1 MNKNHKNLFSIS
13 LSLKQK
19 KKTSSSID
27 VPNPKTFTVKHWW
40 KKKKNP
46 KTKPDQ
52 LPVFNILHDNIQT
65 PHVLPMTL
73 SIKDDIGAG

>member
-1 MNKNHKNLFSIS
+1 MFQTQKPS
-13 LSLKQK
+13 LWNTDEK
-19 KKTSSSID
+19 
-27 VPNPKTFTVKHWW
+27 

>member
-1 MNKNHKNLFSIS
+1 MFQTQKPS
-13 LSLKQK
+13 LWN
-19 KKTSSSID
+19 TD
-27 VPNPKTFTVKHWW
+27 
-40 KKKKNP
+40 KKKKKP